1 MQSENNGDQ
10 AMPGMPLATAPGG
23 STTTLFTDL
32 LAGLDATSDDAVDP
46 APSATQASRSIH
58 CNAELES
65 SQHLSGKV
73 ALMWGSSD
81 LDVFIRGLFLD
92 SRDGERRGLP
102 AAMAA
107 ELMFL
112 AKTNKVLRAMDAVK
126 TLKLSF
132 QEAHRLVD
140 EADDARLLLSQS
152 RAAAQ
157 ESVVLASKHKTAQEG
172 FLAGLWRGNF
182 VIYLMSAVICGLL
195 FWIVAR

>member
-46 APSATQASRSIH
+46 APSATQASKSIH

-157 ESVVLASKHKTAQEG
+157 ESVVLAARHKTAQEG
-172 FLAGLWRGNF
+172 FFAGLLRGNF
-182 VIYLMSAVICGLL
+182 VIYLMSAAICGLL
-195 FWIVAR
+195 FWILAR